1 MFFNISKNLLVTAFF
16 GQTIGWY
23 ESLKKA
29 YRIAQNSVRKAIEK
43 TGKWEFCISW
53 LVRPLRWFA
62 IAIMAGKR
70 NYRYQL
76 DSPQCLALYTFALL
90 PLLFLRPLSHRIP
103 HSPKSRLLHFHL
115 VTLANRVSLRFI
127 RSAAYVW
134 QNVFNFAFY
143 ERGRYTLIPRT
154 NFCDN
159 FIIFVILLR
168 IRVFSGRCNKRYK
181 YQIIECYACV
191 TLYYTPDFFHRAK
204 NENGCYQF
212 KK

>member
-1 MFFNISKNLLVTAFF
+1 M
-16 GQTIGWY
+16 
-23 ESLKKA
+23 
-29 YRIAQNSVRKAIEK
+29 
-43 TGKWEFCISW
+43 
-53 LVRPLRWFA
+53 
-62 IAIMAGKR
+62 
-70 NYRYQL
+70 
-76 DSPQCLALYTFALL
+76 
-90 PLLFLRPLSHRIP
+90 
-103 HSPKSRLLHFHL
+103 
-115 VTLANRVSLRFI
+115 
-127 RSAAYVW
+127 W

-212 KK
+212 KSNLCVHKCEQTMGKPSACDRYYFKSPIT